1 MKVIHVVCNPST
13 GVLSLITSLVAEQS
27 KSKDV
32 NFSLMVI
39 YDKTINI
46 KEVDSSFVNF
56 DVKKIYSP
64 LKINTIFYF
73 IFYILSKFFTF

>member
-27 KSKDV
+27 KNKDV
-32 NFSLMVI
+32 NFSLIVV

-56 DVKKIYSP
+56 DVEKIYSP
-64 LKINTIFYF
+64 IKINTIFLFFYFF
-73 IFYILSKFFTF
+73 IFI